1 MSIESRIRETL
12 VEQRVDELLPYHFGE
27 YKPRFIELSEKV
39 MKDISSLSAFKEYHF
54 MGLGDL
60 KEYIKLYF
68 EPFLQED
75 SELAKAMLHKQVN
88 HDLTFISVTEVQI
101 YASEPGYK
109 RFSEIMMGT
118 ALANDRIIGRLVRIG
133 ETEGIEKAVKK
144 ETRYDVLRKM
154 FPTIEDYRKTFEPK
168 MKGLEIIGYNTR
180 TKISKA
186 LKEMCAGKPDFSK
199 KLNSLITYFTE
210 EAIGI
215 VLEIEQKCLDKQ
227 IVDIY
232 GKEFFN

>member
-1 MSIESRIRETL
+1 MSIETQIREAL
-12 VEQRVDELLPYHFGE
+12 IEQRVEELLPYLGE
-27 YKPRFIELSEKV
+27 YRSRFVELSERV
-39 MKDISSLSAFKEYHF
+39 IGDISSLSVFKEYHII
-54 MGLGDL
+54 GLDSL
-60 KEYIKLYF
+60 KENIELYF
-68 EPFLQED
+68 QPFIQED
-75 SELAKAMLHKQVN
+75 SELAKAMLYKQVN
-88 HDLTFISVTEVQI
+88 HDLTFISVQEVQI
-101 YASEPGYK
+101 YASEPEYK
-109 RFSEIMMGT
+109 RFSEIMMAT
-118 ALANDRIIGRLVRIG
+118 ARANNRIIGRLVRLG
-133 ETEGIEKAVKK
+133 ETEGIEKAVRK
-144 ETRYDVLRKM
+144 ETRYDILKKM

-168 MKGLEIIGYNTR
+168 IKGLEIIGYNTR

-186 LKEMCAGKPDFSK
+186 LKEMCAGQPDFSK